1 MYNRNGRMKHFN
13 RFRKGESANRSIT
26 TPISWK
32 PSIKQLSNTKANVQ
46 LLHEIARRME
56 AGEIISIKLLP
67 QDTHIKYKKNRF
79 IQSRIF
85 RLAAVSKNPH
95 TGIEIIIGYFE
106 ETLIECDEPN
116 KENYSYDT
124 TSDL

>member
-56 AGEIISIKLLP
+56 VGEIISIKLLP

-106 ETLIECDEPN
+106 ETLN
-116 KENYSYDT
+116 G
-124 TSDL
+124 